1 MAASPSVDVA
11 DLSPIAW
18 RLLRVAAGYD
28 QRTVEREVDDVLQ
41 AHVSMLESGARA
53 LSRSRREELLA
64 LYASELDEEQIEAL
78 AENF

>member
-1 MAASPSVDVA
+1 MAAPPSVDVS
-11 DLSPIAW
+11 DLSPLAW

-28 QRTVEREVDDVLQ
+28 QRTVEREVDDILQ

-78 AENF
+78 AKNF

>member
-1 MAASPSVDVA
+1 MAATSSVDVA
-11 DLSPIAW
+11 DLSPRAW

-53 LSRSRREELLA
+53 LSRSRREELLD
-64 LYASELDEEQIEAL
+64 LYAAELDAEQVEAL
-78 AENF
+78 AEHF